1 MIATRADL
9 TDIAVSQALF
19 HISMLLPPFL
29 YWVCRTPDADP
40 RFPATISWTIRRG
53 TPKTVQH
60 VCWLAG
66 WLNLSPVLARDW
78 RVLAFAAQMVLTGCA
93 AICVC
98 PVGVSRS
105 FDMVHYVGSLAYML
119 DHIILFHVLDVPAG
133 YQRGFY
139 LSLAV
144 FLCSKLALETSKA
157 RAGVVLPPHLS
168 NEGVLRTLRALPAP
182 HRRRVW
188 LSELVEMISENA
200 LFAFFIS
207 GMGAGVSSAA

>member
-78 RVLAFAAQMVLTGCA
+78 RVLAASVPVPSPTNSPLAGPPNSAGFSAAFSRTRTARIKSRGVSPLATASDLLVLLQAPSKQSVDTFFSFAFSSRERAPEASLLAEVAAQFSCT
-93 AICVC
+93 
-98 PVGVSRS
+98 
-105 FDMVHYVGSLAYML
+105 
-119 DHIILFHVLDVPAG
+119 PA
-133 YQRGFY
+133 QAER
-139 LSLAV
+139 LEV
-144 FLCSKLALETSKA
+144 IKPAL
-157 RAGVVLPPHLS
+157 R
-168 NEGVLRTLRALPAP
+168 
-182 HRRRVW
+182 
-188 LSELVEMISENA
+188 EL
-200 LFAFFIS
+200 
-207 GMGAGVSSAA
+207 GDSA